1 MLFYNCGILATVFS
15 SLFSRRGSS
24 FIIERRKARKKA
36 LTEEEDPFVR
46 DFVLLST
53 HRKTSVVKMPTT
65 LTTKPT
71 RRPKKVKLG
80 VCAMNKKSHSAN
92 MQSILQRL
100 DAFQEF
106 EILVFADE
114 VILNDPIESW
124 PVVDAL
130 VSFFSRDFPLE
141 KAHEYVKLRKPFM
154 VNDVTRQ
161 WTLLDRRLVYRTL
174 MENNIPGRTG
184 RSAVLM
190 TSSFSSS
197 SRVVLFSLFRF
208 IVVVRVPRRVTFA
221 SSHSLARALTSLVCS
236 SDAQCR
242 ITSSSIGT
250 KCRDYTTTRR

>member
-1 MLFYNCGILATVFS
+1 
-15 SLFSRRGSS
+15 
-24 FIIERRKARKKA
+24 
-36 LTEEEDPFVR
+36 
-46 DFVLLST
+46 
-53 HRKTSVVKMPTT
+53 MPTT
-65 LTTKPT
+65 LTTTKPT
-71 RRPKKVKLG
+71 QQRRPGKKVKLG

-106 EILVFADE
+106 EILVFADD

-190 TSSFSSS
+190 TSSFSSFS
-197 SRVVLFSLFRF
+197 SSSSSSSSHVVLFSL
-208 IVVVRVPRRVTFA
+208 
-221 SSHSLARALTSLVCS
+221 LTSLVCS

>member
-1 MLFYNCGILATVFS
+1 
-15 SLFSRRGSS
+15 
-24 FIIERRKARKKA
+24 
-36 LTEEEDPFVR
+36 
-46 DFVLLST
+46 
-53 HRKTSVVKMPTT
+53 MPLTT
-65 LTTKPT
+65 LTTTKPT
-71 RRPKKVKLG
+71 SLRRPKKVKLG

-161 WTLLDRRLVYRTL
+161 WMLLDRRLVYRTL

-184 RSAVLM
+184 RSADLM
-190 TSSFSSS
+190 SSSSSS
-197 SRVVLFSLFRF
+197 SRVVLFSLFRC